1 MLRLYEGHFRNL
13 LNYLGL
19 EAVMA
24 DLSAWLNA
32 RIPAKTLVVQP

>member
-1 MLRLYEGHFRNL
+1 MLRFYERHFHNL

-24 DLSAWLNA
+24 DLTAWLNA
-32 RIPAKTLVVQP
+32 RIPVKTLVVQP

>member
-1 MLRLYEGHFRNL
+1 MKDTFAIW